1 MSLSALDGKE
11 TISHLGGSLAVD
23 MRNVLKEKK
32 MNNIAN
38 IIKNTRALPSKKTN
52 NPITMNHANFFSII
66 PIAIPVSSSSTIRE
80 CYKKINDIINTHTV
94 LHKED
99 LFDLRC
105 SMGFKN
111 PKEKSEGV
119 MAGFSNLGPIH
130 IKSPIKDLYLF
141 NLDFNIVFPY
151 IILFSYSII
160 DERNNR
166 NELHAQV
173 RYECNGL
180 TKKQSIILSN
190 SFKHYLQIFNENHKI
205 GEAFNELK
213 KFQKKKLNYEFL

>member
-1 MSLSALDGKE
+1 MKRIDCEKLHDCICDVKTFANYDLNTKKCKNLTAAIVTGYSLSLSALDGKE

-66 PIAIPVSSSSTIRE
+66 LIAIPVSSSSTIRE

-105 SMGFKN
+105 SMG
-111 PKEKSEGV
+111 
-119 MAGFSNLGPIH
+119 
-130 IKSPIKDLYLF
+130 
-141 NLDFNIVFPY
+141 
-151 IILFSYSII
+151 
-160 DERNNR
+160 
-166 NELHAQV
+166 
-173 RYECNGL
+173 
-180 TKKQSIILSN
+180 
-190 SFKHYLQIFNENHKI
+190 
-205 GEAFNELK
+205 LK
-213 KFQKKKLNYEFL
+213 TQKKKVKELWLASQIWVLFISNRPLKIFTCSI